1 MHSFARSLNGIAP
14 VMFFLFVA
22 IPCALNVTMSA
33 SAAPGACNTTVQQY
47 FVSSGDTLSKIA
59 GATFG
64 DPHQW
69 PRIFEYPGNM
79 ETIGHNP
86 NLLEVGILL
95 QIPPCPGA
103 VWKIQPEAAATKTS
117 RVTKNTVSTTNS
129 FPIKLYVVTGD
140 NWPPYVST
148 SWPKGGMAVV
158 IVEAAFEAAGM
169 GDNVE
174 IHYVNDWSAQ
184 LETLTK
190 TNRYQLTFPWYYPK
204 MEFWQTCERLPKP
217 MQIRCEYDHSDPIA
231 NVTLALFKEADRAD
245 LAQDTMETLKLRRL
259 CRPKGYSTFELV
271 ENGLS
276 VDNLHIELSP
286 IDCFLRLLEGQV
298 DYVLLS
304 RFTGQA
310 VAAEMAI
317 GDNVEMA
324 DITIASPIYLL
335 AYRNN
340 PMETIQ
346 YLDEFN
352 KGLQTI
358 IDNGVYAQII
368 SFFNDEFNRRLNP

>member
-1 MHSFARSLNGIAP
+1 MNRIARTLSGITAA
-14 VMFFLFVA
+14 MFLA
-22 IPCALNVTMSA
+22 IPAALNDATPA
-33 SAAPGACNTTVQQY
+33 FAAPSACNNTVQQY

-59 GATFG
+59 ESAFG
-64 DPHQW
+64 DPRQW
-69 PRIFEYPGNM
+69 PRIFEYPGNT
-79 ETIGHNP
+79 EAIGRNP
-86 NLLEVGILL
+86 NILNIGVRL

-103 VWKIQPEAAATKTS
+103 IQSIPQEAAPAKTA
-117 RVTKNTVSTTNS
+117 RVGRNTGSPTTS
-129 FPIKLYVVTGD
+129 LPIKLYVVTGD
-140 NWPPYVST
+140 DWPPYVST
-148 SWPKGGMAVV
+148 DWPKGGMAVV

-169 GDNVE
+169 SDNVE

-204 MEFWQTCERLPKP
+204 MEFWQSCDRLPEA
-217 MQIRCEYDHSDPIA
+217 MQIRCEYDHSNPIA
-231 NVTLALFKEADRAD
+231 NVTLAFFKEAGRAD
-245 LAQDTMETLKLRRL
+245 LARDTLEGIKSKRL

-286 IDCFLRLLEGQV
+286 TDCFLRLLEGRV
-298 DYVLLS
+298 DYVLLN
-304 RFTGQA
+304 RFTGLA
-310 VAAEMAI
+310 VASEMGI

-324 DITIASPIYLL
+324 DITIASPIHIL

-340 PMETIQ
+340 PMDTVQ

-358 IDNGVYAQII
+358 IDNGIYGQII
-368 SFFNDEFNRRLNP
+368 SFFNDEFTRRLTQ